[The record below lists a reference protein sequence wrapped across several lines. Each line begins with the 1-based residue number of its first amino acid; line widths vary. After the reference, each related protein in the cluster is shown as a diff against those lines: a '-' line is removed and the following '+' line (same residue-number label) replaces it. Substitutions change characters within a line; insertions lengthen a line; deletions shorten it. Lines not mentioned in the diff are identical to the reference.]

1 MLCKVIHKFIVSTSH
16 LTRTISRD
24 LFDAIFI
31 LPSVSAVPPGIVS
44 FGIYLHIHPP
54 PYNPVLASKSRRRES
69 KVSTDDAGFGTVTVR
84 VLTFA

>member
-1 MLCKVIHKFIVSTSH
+1 MLCKVIPKFAVFSSR
-16 LTRTISRD
+16 LTRTVSRD
-24 LFDAIFI
+24 IYNPIVI